1 MSRVSETPL
10 DMRRLTE
17 LSERAD
23 QTGCAMYTPFLT
35 PPEAE
40 LAIAAAKRQGV
51 RCVLFGG
58 YDDAERKMAC
68 FTVSDDE
75 PDFPI
80 DAVKITWRGN
90 EKPDHRS
97 LLGSVTGLGL
107 SRQKLGDI
115 VALQELAWLFAQRTV
130 SPYVCENL
138 LTAGRVQVTAEISEC
153 LPQLEAPAGEELRDT
168 VLSTRLDA
176 LIASGYH
183 LSRSKACALIA
194 HLQVFLV
201 QPGPAEAVLVAEV
214 LHHVVGEQGL
224 EVGQQGTQAL
234 VLGVGQLLLGITA
247 GQGRGVAGG

>member
-1 MSRVSETPL
+1 MSRANETPL

-23 QTGCAMYTPFLT
+23 QTGCVMFTPFLT
-35 PPEAE
+35 PPEAT
-40 LAIAAAKRQGV
+40 LAVAAAKRQGV

-58 YDDAERKMAC
+58 YDDAERQMAC
-68 FTVSDDE
+68 FTMSENE

-80 DAVKITWRGN
+80 DVVKITWRGN

-115 VALQELAWLFAQRTV
+115 VVQQELAWLFAHSAV

-138 LTAGRVQVTAEISEC
+138 LTAGRTQVSAEISES
-153 LPQLEAPAGEELRDT
+153 LPQLEAPAGEEVRDT

-183 LSRSKACALIA
+183 LSRSKASALIA
-194 HLQVFLV
+194 SGNVKLRYMPTLK
-201 QPGPAEAVLVAEV
+201 PDAA
-214 LHHVVGEQGL
+214 VGEGDVISVRGMGRLILSSVGAPTRKGRLPVTL
-224 EVGQQGTQAL
+224 ER
-234 VLGVGQLLLGITA
+234 LGE
-247 GQGRGVAGG
+247 RK